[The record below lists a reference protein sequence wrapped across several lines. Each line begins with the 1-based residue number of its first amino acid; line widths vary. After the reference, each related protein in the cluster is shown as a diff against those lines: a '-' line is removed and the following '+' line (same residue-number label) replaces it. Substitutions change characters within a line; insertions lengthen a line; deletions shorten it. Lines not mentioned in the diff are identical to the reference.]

1 MYSLMEKHR
10 YARTMQQEMIK
21 EIERSR
27 PEYIIYAKIPFSW
40 LRREES
46 EMLLLQWFETYRR
59 NYTITGIAEIISP
72 RETKYLWDDQAKN
85 YRPQADAI
93 FVLKRNAASHV
104 LQWHKTGCQDLSS

>member
-1 MYSLMEKHR
+1 
-10 YARTMQQEMIK
+10 
-21 EIERSR
+21 
-27 PEYIIYAKIPFSW
+27 
-40 LRREES
+40 
-46 EMLLLQWFETYRR
+46 MLLLQWFETYRR